1 MNHNSIQFNISNIY
15 DWSVKGWHFLDL
27 IDSTTTYQYHY
38 LCSCATHS
46 LARSMRMFLQF
57 LVWRWTSSSRWR
69 SHLTVILINKT
80 NNQGEIQ
87 LSFFCFKSTAR
98 SRYLREVYVVIRFI
112 LNYLILWRV
121 RLLSHR
127 LQGKRTETP
136 ELRLR
141 SLSQVAKSRLRQ
153 THCPFSFFI
162 I

>member
-27 IDSTTTYQYHY
+27 IDSTATYQYHY

-98 SRYLREVYVVIRFI
+98 SRYLRSIRGYSF
-112 LNYLILWRV
+112 YFK
-121 RLLSHR
+121 LSHF
-127 LQGKRTETP
+127 
-136 ELRLR
+136 
-141 SLSQVAKSRLRQ
+141 VASPL
-153 THCPFSFFI
+153 TFSSTTGQKNWDAWA
-162 I
+162 

>member
-1 MNHNSIQFNISNIY
+1 MNYNSIQFNISNIY

-87 LSFFCFKSTAR
+87 LSFFCFKSR
-98 SRYLREVYVVIRFI
+98 SRYLRSIRGYSF
-112 LNYLILWRV
+112 YFK
-121 RLLSHR
+121 LSYF
-127 LQGKRTETP
+127 
-136 ELRLR
+136 
-141 SLSQVAKSRLRQ
+141 VASPL
-153 THCPFSFFI
+153 TFSSTTGQKNWDAWA
-162 I
+162 